1 MKILGRY
8 LLNLLILLDQAG
20 NTLAGGSPNETI
32 SERSAKAR
40 AAGRKWGCVICAF
53 LGWCAT
59 LIAGKPT
66 DHCANA
72 LTSTIGDDAIIPD
85 GD

>member
-1 MKILGRY
+1 MKVIGRY

-32 SERSAKAR
+32 SERAAKAR
-40 AAGRKWGCVICAF
+40 NAGRRWGCVLCQF
-53 LGWCAT
+53 LNQIQRG
-59 LIAGKPT
+59 
-66 DHCANA
+66 HCDNA

>member
-1 MKILGRY
+1 MSKIGRY
-8 LLNLLILLDQAG
+8 FLNWIILLDQAG

-32 SERSAKAR
+32 SERAAKAR
-40 AAGRKWGCVICAF
+40 NAGREWGCVLCRF
-53 LGWCAT
+53 LDWINPG
-59 LIAGKPT
+59 
-66 DHCANA
+66 HCDNA